1 MPDIICVKFGENILL
16 FEDVRDDGPR
26 AACLVGTVISVS
38 KARAVVWRGIS
49 LSYVTEHTALFE
61 G

>member
-1 MPDIICVKFGENILL
+1 MEFKVVKVSNWFTYFI
-16 FEDVRDDGPR
+16 FS
-26 AACLVGTVISVS
+26 AACLVGTVISVVR
-38 KARAVVWRGIS
+38 ARAVVWRGIS

>member
-16 FEDVRDDGPR
+16 FGDVRDDGPR
-26 AACLVGTVISVS
+26 AACLLGTVISVVR
-38 KARAVVWRGIS
+38 ARAVVWSGIS